1 MTYVAAG
8 LLLIGSLLSAMAAL
22 GILRFPD
29 VYTRLHAASKAG
41 PLGAGLILL
50 AVAFAAAMDLL
61 TMTIPNRIAL
71 AMLGAFLP
79 AALVAGLGP
88 MEIAAHI
95 GAALYHHVVLKD
107 DVLRRMLPRRAAQT
121 NAPQATV

>member
-8 LLLIGSLLSAMAAL
+8 LLLIGSLLSAVAAI

-50 AVAFAAAMDLL
+50 AVAFAAADWAIAVRCVLGFLFLVLTSPVSAHLL
-61 TMTIPNRIAL
+61 ARSAL
-71 AMLGAFLP
+71 K
-79 AALVAGLGP
+79 AGTTP
-88 MEIAAHI
+88 
-95 GAALYHHVVLKD
+95 D
-107 DVLRRMLPRRAAQT
+107 PRTSIQEYDI
-121 NAPQATV
+121 NH